1 MTVYILKCS
10 DGTYYTGV
18 TNDLI
23 RRLTEHQMGYD
34 PFCYTANRRSVEL
47 MYSCEFTAPNEA
59 IAAEKRMKKWS
70 KKKKEALFR
79 EDWDEI
85 KRLSKKKRNKPSRI
99 ISDS

>member
-18 TNDLI
+18 TNDI
-23 RRLTEHQMGYD
+23 YRRLTEHQMGYD
-34 PFCYTANRRSVEL
+34 PSCYTANRLPVEL
-47 MYSCEFTAPNEA
+47 MYSCEFPSPDEA
-59 IAAEKRMKKWS
+59 IAAEKRIKKWS

-85 KRLSKKKRNKPSRI
+85 KRLAKKKKK
-99 ISDS
+99 